1 MSLNIKKVEAV
12 DKSAAIIG
20 GGVLGQANASS
31 LGISHIYDEIK
42 ERSNIEKHQLKDF
55 DYIFICVP
63 TPSTEKGCNTSIVEK
78 SIADNLNGQIF
89 VIRSTVIPGTAEK
102 LMNKYNCIII
112 NNPEFLTEKTSME
125 DAANPDIVVI
135 GGKDN
140 IITGKFRKLFYGD
153 GFKNS
158 HFIET
163 NNKNAEMIKY
173 SINNFYAVKVLFAN
187 YLYRVC
193 QQQDVDYEIV
203 KEAMYKRKWIGKN
216 HLTVPYNGRFGV
228 NGKCLPK
235 DLIAFAKSS
244 NNDFYLD
251 MVRFMKETDTWE
263 LEK

>member
-1 MSLNIKKVEAV
+1 M

-20 GGVLGQANASS
+20 GGVLGQANARS
-31 LGISHIYDEIK
+31 LGINHVYDEIK
-42 ERSNIEKHQLKDF
+42 ERSNLEKQQLKDF

-63 TPSTEKGCNTSIVEK
+63 TPSTENGCDISIVEK
-78 SIADNLNGQIF
+78 SIAENLDDQIF

-102 LMNKYNCIII
+102 LMDKYNCNII

-125 DAANPDIVVI
+125 DAANTDIVVI

-140 IITGKFRKLFYGD
+140 SITGEFRRLFYGD
-153 GFKNS
+153 GFENS

-163 NNKNAEMIKY
+163 DNKTAEMIKY

-193 QQQDVDYEIV
+193 KQQGIDYEII

-216 HLTVPYNGRFGV
+216 HLTVPFNGRFGI

-235 DLIAFAKSS
+235 DLIAFTKFS
-244 NNDFYLD
+244 NDDFYLD
-251 MVRFMKETDTWE
+251 MVKFMKETDNWE
-263 LEK
+263 L